1 MPVAPTIGSVD
12 NTLDYID
19 QASFLGLRALGHG
32 PVIQFTWIY
41 ARDVDLDG
49 LRRFHHNLGHGL
61 LGRRIER
68 SPLPFGRHRWIAWP
82 GLDID
87 VASRARP
94 RTELTA
100 WTDEQAALPIDP
112 EFGPSWRLA
121 VQTFTNGETAV
132 TLVVSHTVADGV
144 GMAIAVTDAAKG
156 MTRNL
161 GYPAGGSRTKTQALL
176 DDSRA
181 IARAL
186 PQMARALAA
195 AVRLARANGGIDSP
209 GRPTTSNPEEDLN
222 EVVTLRSVTAYLDVR
237 QWDERAKSLG
247 GTSNSLFLGVAAR
260 IGQKLGWVEQDGT
273 VTLSV
278 PVNERIDGDSRGNA
292 LTGVRLNADPSTV
305 TVDLRELRAG
315 LKAALS
321 TLGEARHQ
329 LAAPLPLVPVIPK
342 VVARRLEGMVVGGVL
357 LGSSNLGDLDP
368 AVNRPDGTDADYFA
382 VRTNERI
389 DRAHLR
395 RQDGVFFPVVSARL
409 HGKVSVSVGYM
420 NAGGTTTAAELLE
433 TVRGV
438 LADFDLSGLVE

>member
-1 MPVAPTIGSVD
+1 MNAVD

-41 ARDVDLDG
+41 ERNIDLDG

-61 LGRRIER
+61 LSRRIER
-68 SPLPFGRHRWIAWP
+68 SPLPFGRHRWVAWP
-82 GLDID
+82 SLDID

-112 EFGPSWRLA
+112 EFGPPWRLA
-121 VQTFTNGETAV
+121 VQSFTNGDTAV

-156 MTRNL
+156 TARNL
-161 GYPAGGSRTKTQALL
+161 GYPAGGSRTKKQALL

-181 IARAL
+181 IARTL

-195 AVRLARANGGIDSP
+195 AVRVAVTNGGIDSP
-209 GRPTTSNPEEDLN
+209 GSPTTSHPAENPSEA
-222 EVVTLRSVTAYLDVR
+222 VTLRSVTAYVDVQ
-237 QWDERAKSLG
+237 QWDERAKSRG
-247 GTSNSLFLGVAAR
+247 GTSNSLFLGIAAR
-260 IGQKLGWVEQDGT
+260 IGQGLGWVEQDGT
-273 VTLSV
+273 VTLSI
-278 PVNERIDGDSRGNA
+278 PVNERIEGDTRGNA
-292 LTGVRLNADPSTV
+292 LTAVRLAADPSAV
-305 TVDLRELRAG
+305 ADDLTELRAG
-315 LKAALS
+315 LKTALS
-321 TLGEARHQ
+321 TLSEAHNQ
-329 LAAPLPLVPVIPK
+329 LVAPLPLTPMVPK
-342 VVARRLEGMVVGGVL
+342 VLARRLEGMVVGGAL

-368 AVNRPDGTDADYFA
+368 AVNRPDGTDADFFA
-382 VRTNERI
+382 VRMNERI

-420 NAGGTTTAAELLE
+420 NADGTTTAAELLE

-438 LADFDLSGLVE
+438 FADFGLSGIIE

>member
-1 MPVAPTIGSVD
+1 MGAVD

-41 ARDVDLDG
+41 GRGIDLDG

-68 SPLPFGRHRWIAWP
+68 SALPFGRHRWVVWP
-82 GLDID
+82 SLDIG

-94 RTELTA
+94 RTELSA

-121 VQTFTNGETAV
+121 VQTFTNGEAAV

-144 GMAIAVTDAAKG
+144 GIAVAVTDAAKG
-156 MTRNL
+156 ATRNL
-161 GYPAGGSRTKTQALL
+161 GYPTGGLRTKKQALL

-181 IARAL
+181 IARTL

-195 AVRLARANGGIDSP
+195 AVRLALTNGGIDST
-209 GRPTTSNPEEDLN
+209 GRPTTSYTAEDPS
-222 EVVTLRSVTAYLDVR
+222 EVVRLRSLTAYIDMR

-247 GTSNSLFLGVAAR
+247 GTSNSLFLGIAAR
-260 IGQKLGWVEQDGT
+260 IGQGLGWIEHDGT
-273 VTLSV
+273 VTLSI
-278 PVNERIDGDSRGNA
+278 PVNERTDGDTRGNA
-292 LTGVRLNADPSTV
+292 LTAVRLTADPSTV
-305 TVDLRELRAG
+305 ADDLTDLRAG
-315 LKAALS
+315 LKAALL
-321 TLGEARHQ
+321 TLGQAHNE
-329 LAAPLPLVPVIPK
+329 LVAPLPLTPMVPK
-342 VVARRLEGMVVGGVL
+342 AVARRLEGMVVGGAL

-368 AVNRPDGTDADYFA
+368 AVNRPDGTDADFFA
-382 VRTNERI
+382 VRMNERI
-389 DRAHLR
+389 DRAQLR

-409 HGKVSVSVGYM
+409 HGRVSVSVGYM
-420 NAGGTTTAAELLE
+420 NAHGTTTADELLE

-438 LADFDLSGLVE
+438 FADFGLSGIIE

>member
-1 MPVAPTIGSVD
+1 MSAVD

-41 ARDVDLDG
+41 GRGIDLDG

-68 SPLPFGRHRWIAWP
+68 SALPFGRHRWVVWP
-82 GLDID
+82 SLDIGVD
-87 VASRARP
+87 SRARP
-94 RTELTA
+94 RTELSA

-121 VQTFTNGETAV
+121 VQTFTNGEAAV

-144 GMAIAVTDAAKG
+144 GIAVAVTDAAKG
-156 MTRNL
+156 TTRNL
-161 GYPAGGSRTKTQALL
+161 GYPAGGLRTKKQALL

-181 IARAL
+181 IARTL

-195 AVRLARANGGIDSP
+195 AVRLALTNGGIDST
-209 GRPTTSNPEEDLN
+209 GRPTTSYTAEDPS
-222 EVVTLRSVTAYLDVR
+222 EVVRLRSLTAYIDMR

-247 GTSNSLFLGVAAR
+247 GTSNSLFLGIAAR
-260 IGQKLGWVEQDGT
+260 IGQGLGWIEHDGT
-273 VTLSV
+273 VTLSI
-278 PVNERIDGDSRGNA
+278 PVNERTDGDTRGNA
-292 LTGVRLNADPSTV
+292 LTAVRLTADPSTV
-305 TVDLRELRAG
+305 ADDLTDLRAG
-315 LKAALS
+315 LKAALL
-321 TLGEARHQ
+321 TLGQAHNE
-329 LAAPLPLVPVIPK
+329 LVAPLPLTPMVPK
-342 VVARRLEGMVVGGVL
+342 AVARRLEGMVVGGAL

-368 AVNRPDGTDADYFA
+368 AVNRPDGTDADFFA
-382 VRTNERI
+382 VRMNERI
-389 DRAHLR
+389 DRAQLR

-409 HGKVSVSVGYM
+409 HGRVSVSVGYM
-420 NAGGTTTAAELLE
+420 NAHGTTTADELLE

-438 LADFDLSGLVE
+438 FADFGLSGIIE